1 LKNKLIDF
9 YIEKELVIK
18 KIAKISIIVLICI
31 LIGTA
36 ITLYFIRQDFRRWI
50 DINILRKDITTS
62 DVANIDLSTN
72 KNNQIY
78 CYGKN
83 ICILNDKNLKIYT
96 SSGQEETNISVDINT
111 ALFDS
116 NEKYLAIAEKN
127 GQNICT
133 IFDKTFLWKQQVD
146 GEILQIAI
154 NQNGYVA
161 VVTTDTTYK
170 SIITLYDQNGKSVL
184 KNYLSTSRVVDVSIS
199 KDNKFLAFA
208 DIDTSGALIQSNIK
222 IISVD
227 EALKKPE
234 EAIIYTYNA
243 DSSKMIVNINYQE
256 KNILACVFND
266 SVEVINQNANE
277 KKFDIEKNDTFVSGD
292 LNSHIAFITEEST
305 GIFNSRSI
313 VNILNT
319 TNNQRTTY
327 NIDEVVKEMYA
338 YKNTI
343 GINVGT
349 EIYFINTNGM
359 LNKKYTSKQEI
370 TNVILSDSLA
380 IIVYKDKIEIID
392 L

>member
-1 LKNKLIDF
+1 MKNKLIDF
-9 YIEKELVIK
+9 YIEKELIIK

-338 YKNTI
+338 NKNTI

>member
-1 LKNKLIDF
+1 MKNKLIDF
-9 YIEKELVIK
+9 YIEKELIIK

-96 SSGQEETNISVDINT
+96 SSGQEATNISVDINT

-208 DIDTSGALIQSNIK
+208 EMDTSGALIQSNIK
-222 IISVD
+222 IISID

-266 SVEVINQNANE
+266 SVEVINQKINE

-292 LNSHIAFITEEST
+292 LNSNIAFIAEEST
-305 GIFNSRSI
+305 GIFNSKSI

-319 TNNQRTTY
+319 SNNQKITY

-338 YKNTI
+338 YKDTI

-380 IIVYKDKIEIID
+380 IIIYKDKIEIID

>member
-1 LKNKLIDF
+1 MKNKLIDF
-9 YIEKELVIK
+9 YIEKELIIK

-31 LIGTA
+31 LICTV

-184 KNYLSTSRVVDVSIS
+184 KNYLSTSRVVDISIS
-199 KDNKFLAFA
+199 NDNKFLAFA
-208 DIDTSGALIQSNIK
+208 EMDTSGALIQSNIK

-266 SVEVINQNANE
+266 SVEVINQKINE

-292 LNSHIAFITEEST
+292 LNSNIAFIAEEST
-305 GIFNSRSI
+305 GIFNSKSI

-319 TNNQRTTY
+319 SNNQKITY

-338 YKNTI
+338 YKDTI

-380 IIVYKDKIEIID
+380 IIIYKDKIEIID

>member
-1 LKNKLIDF
+1 MKNKLIDF
-9 YIEKELVIK
+9 YIEKELIIK

-380 IIVYKDKIEIID
+380 IIIYKDKIEIID

>member
-1 LKNKLIDF
+1 MKNKLIDF
-9 YIEKELVIK
+9 YIEKELIIK

-96 SSGQEETNISVDINT
+96 SSGQEATNISVDINT

-184 KNYLSTSRVVDVSIS
+184 KNYLSTSRVVDISIS
-199 KDNKFLAFA
+199 NDNKFLAFA
-208 DIDTSGALIQSNIK
+208 EMDTSGALIQSNIK

-266 SVEVINQNANE
+266 SVEVINQKINE

-292 LNSHIAFITEEST
+292 LNSNIAFIAEEST
-305 GIFNSRSI
+305 GIFNSKSI

-319 TNNQRTTY
+319 SNNQKITY

-338 YKNTI
+338 YKDTI

-380 IIVYKDKIEIID
+380 IIIYKDKIEIID

>member
-1 LKNKLIDF
+1 MKNKLIDF
-9 YIEKELVIK
+9 YIEKELIIK
-18 KIAKISIIVLICI
+18 KTAKISIITLICI
-31 LIGTA
+31 FISTV
-36 ITLYFIRQDFRRWI
+36 ISLYFIRQDFRRWI
-50 DINILRKDITTS
+50 DINILRKDVNTS

-96 SSGQEETNISVDINT
+96 SSGQEATNISVDINT

-208 DIDTSGALIQSNIK
+208 EIDTSGALIQSNIK
-222 IISVD
+222 IISVE

-292 LNSHIAFITEEST
+292 LNSNIAFIAEEST
-305 GIFNSRSI
+305 GIFNSKSI

-319 TNNQRTTY
+319 SNNQRITY

-370 TNVILSDSLA
+370 TNVVLSDSLA
-380 IIVYKDKIEIID
+380 IIIYKDKIEIID